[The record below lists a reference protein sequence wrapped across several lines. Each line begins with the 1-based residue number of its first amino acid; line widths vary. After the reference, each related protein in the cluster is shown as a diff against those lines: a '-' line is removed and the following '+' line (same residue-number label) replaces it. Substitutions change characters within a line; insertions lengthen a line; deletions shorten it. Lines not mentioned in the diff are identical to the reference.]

1 MMDPKVKTLVKES
14 QRERERER
22 MGKLVKNEIPNIDSS
37 IWISA
42 KKL

>member
-1 MMDPKVKTLVKES
+1 MMDPKVKTLVKE
-14 QRERERER
+14 RERERER

-37 IWISA
+37 IWMSA

>member
-1 MMDPKVKTLVKES
+1 MMDPKVKTLVK
-14 QRERERER
+14 ERERER

-37 IWISA
+37 IWMSA